1 MTYAETMKISRKLAS
16 EQKQPP
22 RGVLKKRCCENML
35 QIYRTTPMRKN
46 NVAKNN
52 TLHLKTDQ
60 SYQTNSKFFKSAY
73 IWKLFWKSPSPQIKT
88 LKQRKNPLIEPEIQ
102 TFCKRGVIKT
112 IQKQLSGDV
121 LQNRCFKV
129 FAKLK
134 GKRLSH
140 RCYKNHRYCVE

>member
-16 EQKQPP
+16 EQKQAP

-73 IWKLFWKSPSPQIKT
+73 I
-88 LKQRKNPLIEPEIQ
+88 
-102 TFCKRGVIKT
+102 
-112 IQKQLSGDV
+112 
-121 LQNRCFKV
+121 
-129 FAKLK
+129 
-134 GKRLSH
+134 
-140 RCYKNHRYCVE
+140 